1 MFWLSLIVFEDLISV
16 ELASWWTAAVGFIL
30 RPRPRFQSAH
40 LKSDKPKATAS
51 QSSWPIVGIFCLVV
65 LEEIH
70 FMFSKKSTLCCRRNP
85 SPGKQIVAS
94 FQPCSLFN
102 VWWALNSRPGRNK
115 TEFAALFPRVNYS
128 TLSLRGNEF
137 AFSSFFA
144 AACLSCQ
151 PDRGIGGDIAGK
163 RQLFA
168 VIGSLITLR
177 SRPLKQHR
185 HCYLSS
191 LDKAQKLLLSIN
203 PSARQLRT
211 GHVLIVYHFL
221 CYCLQSIILT
231 HSKFFNQIKEGTS
244 PTPSEP
250 A

>member
-1 MFWLSLIVFEDLISV
+1 MSSWRLDGQLLWVLSS
-16 ELASWWTAAVGFIL
+16 
-30 RPRPRFQSAH
+30 PRPRFQSAH

-51 QSSWPIVGIFCLVV
+51 QSSWPIVGIICHVV
-65 LEEIH
+65 PEEIH

-144 AACLSCQ
+144 TACLSCQ

-163 RQLFA
+163 QQLFA

-191 LDKAQKLLLSIN
+191 LDKGQKLLLSIN

-211 GHVLIVYHFL
+211 GHVLIVYQFF
-221 CYCLQSIILT
+221 CYCLEYILLSHSIR
-231 HSKFFNQIKEGTS
+231 SKKELAQYL
-244 PTPSEP
+244 PSQLRKSNLREQFSR
-250 A
+250 

>member
-16 ELASWWTAAVGFIL
+16 ELASWWTAALGFIL
-30 RPRPRFQSAH
+30 HPRPRFQSAH

-102 VWWALNSRPGRNK
+102 VWWALNSRLARNK

-144 AACLSCQ
+144 TACLSCQ

-163 RQLFA
+163 QQLFA

-191 LDKAQKLLLSIN
+191 LDKGQKLLPSIN
-203 PSARQLRT
+203 PSARQLKT
-211 GHVLIVYHFL
+211 FQMFWLSLYSFVTAWNPYFFHT
-221 CYCLQSIILT
+221 QSDQRR
-231 HSKFFNQIKEGTS
+231 N
-244 PTPSEP
+244 
-250 A
+250 

>member
-1 MFWLSLIVFEDLISV
+1 MSSWRLDGQLLWVLSSAPGRDSNPHISS
-16 ELASWWTAAVGFIL
+16 LTN
-30 RPRPRFQSAH
+30 PRPQP
-40 LKSDKPKATAS
+40 LNQVD
-51 QSSWPIVGIFCLVV
+51 QSSESSAMLFL
-65 LEEIH
+65 
-70 FMFSKKSTLCCRRNP
+70 KKSTLCSRRNP
-85 SPGKQIVAS
+85 PHVVGEIPLLVNKLLQVSSRARYSTSDELWTRGRRETKQNLQL
-94 FQPCSLFN
+94 FSL
-102 VWWALNSRPGRNK
+102 
-115 TEFAALFPRVNYS
+115 RVNYS

-144 AACLSCQ
+144 TACLSCQ

-191 LDKAQKLLLSIN
+191 LDKGQKVLPSIN
-203 PSARQLRT
+203 PSARQLKT
-211 GHVLIVYHFL
+211 FQMFWLSIFL
-221 CYCLQSIILT
+221 LLPGIHTSFTLQV
-231 HSKFFNQIKEGTS
+231 FNQIKEGTS
-244 PTPSEP
+244 PIPSEP